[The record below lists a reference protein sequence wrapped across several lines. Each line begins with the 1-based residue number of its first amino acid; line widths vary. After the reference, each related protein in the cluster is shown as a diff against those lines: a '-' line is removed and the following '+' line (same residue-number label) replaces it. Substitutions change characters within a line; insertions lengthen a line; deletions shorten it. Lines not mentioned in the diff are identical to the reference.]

1 MNQLTLTSLCMA
13 EKLSIVAK
21 NATLHLPHGKL
32 YMNTKS
38 KIIHINATKIII

>member
-1 MNQLTLTSLCMA
+1 MA

-38 KIIHINATKIII
+38 KIIHTNATILIILSESSL